1 MASQLGFCSY
11 TAMSLGIR
19 TGSAL
24 CRSYVKGSTSLA
36 TATWVRANCGNYFPK
51 YILEVSGLYRQRHDV
66 YSLLGKEKSEG

>member
-1 MASQLGFCSY
+1 
-11 TAMSLGIR
+11 MSLGIR

-66 YSLLGKEKSEG
+66 YSLLGKAKSEGKDLG